1 MHYSGKHLF
10 EMMYFGVIYK
20 KKNRLMGNEG
30 VEQEFRS
37 TKEMFFLL
45 YLK

>member
-1 MHYSGKHLF
+1 
-10 EMMYFGVIYK
+10 MMYFGVIYK